1 MELQKL
7 ANKPIV
13 VIRSGPK
20 SIVKGQSPV
29 SCFRNAFDLL
39 LKDVEGKVLDAQ
51 LQIPG
56 QRLIQGLNLDLPE
69 LQLLDEDLS
78 AWGRDEC
85 TQVT

>member
-1 MELQKL
+1 
-7 ANKPIV
+7 
-13 VIRSGPK
+13 
-20 SIVKGQSPV
+20 
-29 SCFRNAFDLL
+29 L
-39 LKDVEGKVLDAQ
+39 LKDVEGKAAGITQQDEGTTPTPHIRQVLDAQ